1 MKLLILPLLA
11 AFTLPND
18 VNAEIQNKT
27 IISNTFNACV
37 RQDKYPNGIGYQ
49 YSYCGCFVN
58 KISKGMTTKEFI
70 KLDLALQNESD
81 PGSKEKALLAK
92 KKMNKYIVDCM
103 SSTFKE

>member
-1 MKLLILPLLA
+1 MKLLLLSQLA
-11 AFTLPND
+11 ALALSTA
-18 VNAEIQNKT
+18 VNAEIKNKT

-37 RQDKYPNGIGYQ
+37 ELDKYPNGIGYQ

-70 KLDLALQNESD
+70 ELDLALQSESE
-81 PGSKEKALLAK
+81 PGGKEKAVLAK

>member
-1 MKLLILPLLA
+1 
-11 AFTLPND
+11 
-18 VNAEIQNKT
+18 
-27 IISNTFNACV
+27 
-37 RQDKYPNGIGYQ
+37 
-49 YSYCGCFVN
+49 
-58 KISKGMTTKEFI
+58 MTTKEFI